1 MGKATAQ
8 PRGPPAYRD
17 DLDHAETT
25 SMASAVLLNDV
36 EAAFPDEE
44 LPSYT
49 DTPSQSSVTPS
60 ISRSADGDNHYV
72 YYEYV
77 LTSSDS

>member
-1 MGKATAQ
+1 
-8 PRGPPAYRD
+8 
-17 DLDHAETT
+17 
-25 SMASAVLLNDV
+25 MASAVLLNDV

-60 ISRSADGDNHYV
+60 ISRSADSDNHYV

-77 LTSSDS
+77 LLSDS